1 LANQRFCISFEIDT
15 FQAKAAT
22 SFVHTA
28 MDNYIKLFEEEEK
41 AKGKEEVEEEVQE
54 ATLEEETP
62 LLSSQGLFL
71 FKMI

>member
-1 LANQRFCISFEIDT
+1 MANQRFCISFEIDT

-41 AKGKEEVEEEVQE
+41 AEKKEVEEEVQE